1 MSSHILLSRGVA
13 RPHSE
18 PIPTTHLDSPTL
30 VTSIFESGARHVMTL
45 GNATS
50 HRNTISGLDGV
61 GTDTQGRDKSH
72 TIPSATELDPS
83 AKKRSISRSSTL
95 FDDPTDPRAALD
107 DHLLEPC
114 PGSRIRSSVS
124 EVLHGATTTG
134 EGVHASL
141 RRSFTLQSLGGADK
155 LIAEVPRPCRMAS
168 PAPTF
173 SGAECERLEYMA
185 CMPARRSSAAQLPTE
200 VVQHIL
206 YLLAPAAFNS
216 AMRSC
221 RSWFLSGLNSALLK
235 TMLRRAGYSDGI
247 VRGVVGGSGTSS
259 AEWLMSKRLAL
270 ECALGPDSPISPS
283 SSSLYQTA
291 AIDFTEIE
299 VHYPGPDLASTIFTV
314 SSCGRF
320 LMAAHGCLVYLYELN
335 RSHKSAGSGTLYPG
349 RLRPVTSI
357 ICPRRV
363 LACSM
368 DTSSQR
374 YAIAILL
381 DGRMGLV
388 CDVTALSGSST
399 ASPPASEPSRE
410 AGGIGT
416 KRTDMAA
423 TLVLPE
429 LAPSGTTGRV
439 DNPAWHDVPQGDEPS
454 STRTASPNPY
464 MIGPDGTLREP
475 TNCTSMPVENGPR
488 SMYRN
493 LCSEDDP
500 PRSVAICP
508 QRRCVA
514 FGCSSGLELHWVDA
528 LTGQDLNRWFP
539 LTAPSDYL
547 FFLPPR
553 KSVDSAKK
561 LRLIS
566 SAGRPSE
573 RTPMSSRAFGH
584 SSRTS
589 PFWERL
595 GRGLAPFEEDEE
607 YGAPGSAHGILTR
620 LRLDA
625 TRSSVIGRM
634 DCSDH
639 YRAVPLSDGYH
650 ILFTDP
656 ASGLLCLGSDAPVGG
671 PTKLLR
677 KIWFHVPS
685 EDGTAQ
691 SATPVA
697 YTAGSDLSQGVRIV
711 AAFEDGAGGE
721 QSVWLFSVPRDIFT
735 ASQTKP
741 ASSTTA
747 AWLHASASRGEAAE
761 EEWKKWWP
769 NDGLQQWL
777 STPYDPAAGMLP
789 RSVWPVKIRGKKIGT
804 CKGLVDLAVDA
815 RSMSI
820 WAFTCTGFAA
830 VWRLTPGS
838 PSTVRN
844 IIVVRDGT
852 VREVQADGDVE
863 MSDAVAN
870 AKSSLDGRV
879 LTPVHTDSFDG
890 AGPGTV
896 RFDGEG
902 DLVMA
907 GLCGGVAG
915 GEGGMGDASGG
926 RGVERFRGT
935 VAWQIDMRPRTK
947 IGTRVGYI
955 SRGRVGDWGDE
966 EEEEEEEDWAEEE
979 EDVEDDEEALGLARI
994 ELEIR

>member
-13 RPHSE
+13 RPHPE
-18 PIPTTHLDSPTL
+18 PITPTTHLDGPTL

-45 GNATS
+45 GNAAS
-50 HRNTISGLDGV
+50 HRNNMSGLDGV
-61 GTDTQGRDKSH
+61 GTDTEDRCKSDAP
-72 TIPSATELDPS
+72 PSTTELDPS
-83 AKKRSISRSSTL
+83 TKKRGIRRSSTF

-107 DHLLEPC
+107 DDLLEPC
-114 PGSRIRSSVS
+114 PGSRFRSSVS
-124 EVLHGATTTG
+124 EVLNGAATTG

-141 RRSFTLQSLGGADK
+141 RRSFTLQSLVGGADK
-155 LIAEVPRPCRMAS
+155 PVTEISRKCRAAS
-168 PAPTF
+168 PAPTC
-173 SGAECERLEYMA
+173 SSAGCERLEYA
-185 CMPARRSSAAQLPTE
+185 SMPARRSLAAHLPTE

-206 YLLAPAAFNS
+206 YLLAPADFNA

-247 VRGVVGGSGTSS
+247 VRDVVDGPGTSS
-259 AEWLMSKRLAL
+259 AEWLMSKRIAL
-270 ECALGPDSPISPS
+270 ECALGSESPISQS
-283 SSSLYQTA
+283 SSSLCQTA

-320 LMAAHGCLVYLYELN
+320 LMAAHGCLVYIYELN
-335 RSHKSAGSGTLYPG
+335 RSHKSAGSGTVYPG
-349 RLRPVTSI
+349 RLRPVASI

-388 CDVTALSGSST
+388 CDITALSGSAT
-399 ASPPASEPSRE
+399 ASPPASGPS
-410 AGGIGT
+410 GNPVYIGA
-416 KRTDMAA
+416 KRTDLD
-423 TLVLPE
+423 TTSVFSG
-429 LAPSGTTGRV
+429 LAPSGTPGQV
-439 DNPAWHDVPQGDEPS
+439 DDFGWHDVIQGDDS
-454 STRTASPNPY
+454 SSARTASPNPF

-475 TNCTSMPVENGPR
+475 STSTSMPVESGPR
-488 SMYRN
+488 SLYRN

-528 LTGQDLNRWFP
+528 LTGQDLHRWFP

-573 RTPMSSRAFGH
+573 RTPMSTRAFGH
-584 SSRTS
+584 STHTS

-595 GRGLAPFEEDEE
+595 DWGMSQLEEDER
-607 YGAPGSAHGILTR
+607 YGATGSAHSILTR
-620 LRLDA
+620 LRIDA
-625 TRSSVIGRM
+625 GRSSVVGRM

-656 ASGLLCLGSDAPVGG
+656 ASGSLCLGSDAPVGG

-685 EDGTAQ
+685 ESGTAH
-691 SATPVA
+691 SATPIS
-697 YTAGSDLSQGVRIV
+697 YTAGSDLSQGVRVV
-711 AAFEDGAGGE
+711 AAFENGPSGE
-721 QSVWLFSVPRDIFT
+721 QSVWLFSVPSDIFT

-747 AWLHASASRGEAAE
+747 AWLNASSYRGEAVE

-769 NDGLQQWL
+769 DDGLQQWL
-777 STPYDPAAGMLP
+777 SNTHEPVPGVLP

-815 RSMSI
+815 RSISV
-820 WAFTCTGFAA
+820 WAFSRAGLAA
-830 VWRLTPGS
+830 VWRLTHGHHS
-838 PSTVRN
+838 SIRRL
-844 IIVVRDGT
+844 IVVRDGT

-863 MSDAVAN
+863 MSDAVTD
-870 AKSSLDGRV
+870 AKSSLNSSL

-890 AGPGTV
+890 AGPGIV
-896 RFDGEG
+896 RFDEEG
-902 DLVMA
+902 DLVM
-907 GLCGGVAG
+907 GGVCGGYG
-915 GEGGMGDASGG
+915 GSKGFLDKDS
-926 RGVERFRGT
+926 RGERVESLRGEF
-935 VAWQIDMRPRTK
+935 AWQIEMRASTK
-947 IGTRVGYI
+947 IGMRVDYVN
-955 SRGRVGDWGDE
+955 RGRDRDWSDGEEDGAEDGDVADVADE
-966 EEEEEEEDWAEEE
+966 E
-979 EDVEDDEEALGLARI
+979 LIMGLARL
-994 ELEIR
+994 ELEIQ

>member
-18 PIPTTHLDSPTL
+18 PTPTTHLDGPTL

-50 HRNTISGLDGV
+50 PRHNISGLDGV
-61 GTDTQGRDKSH
+61 GTDPQGRDRTSH
-72 TIPSATELDPS
+72 TRTSTTELDPNW
-83 AKKRSISRSSTL
+83 KKRSISRSSTL

-141 RRSFTLQSLGGADK
+141 RRSFTLQSLGGGDK
-155 LIAEVPRPCRMAS
+155 PIAEAPRPCRTAS

-173 SGAECERLEYMA
+173 SGADCVRQECMA
-185 CMPARRSSAAQLPTE
+185 AMPARRSSAGESL
-200 VVQHIL
+200 HIL
-206 YLLAPAAFNS
+206 YLLAPADFNS

-247 VRGVVGGSGTSS
+247 VRDVVGGSGTSS
-259 AEWLMSKRLAL
+259 VEWLMSKRLAL

-283 SSSLYQTA
+283 SSSLCQTA
-291 AIDFTEIE
+291 AVDFTEIE

-335 RSHKSAGSGTLYPG
+335 RSHKSAGSHIVYPG

-399 ASPPASEPSRE
+399 ASPPASEPSRGL
-410 AGGIGT
+410 GGIGA
-416 KRTDMAA
+416 KRTNLAA
-423 TLVLPE
+423 TFVFPE
-429 LAPSGTTGRV
+429 PAACGTTGGV
-439 DNPAWHDVPQGDEPS
+439 SDSAWHDVSQGDEPS

-464 MIGPDGTLREP
+464 MIGPDGTLQEP
-475 TNCTSMPVENGPR
+475 NSCTSMPVENGPR

-595 GRGLAPFEEDEE
+595 GGGLSQFEEDEE
-607 YGAPGSAHGILTR
+607 YGAAGSAHGILTR
-620 LRLDA
+620 LRIDA
-625 TRSSVIGRM
+625 SRSSVIGRM

-677 KIWFHVPS
+677 KIWFHAPS
-685 EDGTAQ
+685 QSVTAH

-697 YTAGSDLSQGVRIV
+697 YTAGSDLSQGVRVV
-711 AAFEDGAGGE
+711 AAFEDGPGGE
-721 QSVWLFSVPRDIFT
+721 QSVWLFSVPRDIFA

-747 AWLHASASRGEAAE
+747 AWLNASASRGEAVE
-761 EEWKKWWP
+761 GEWQKWWP

-777 STPYDPAAGMLP
+777 STTHDPAAGILP
-789 RSVWPVKIRGKKIGT
+789 RGVWPVRIRGRKIGT
-804 CKGLVDLAVDA
+804 CQGLVDLAVDA
-815 RSMSI
+815 SSMSI
-820 WAFTCTGFAA
+820 WAFTCAGFAA
-830 VWRLTPGS
+830 VWRLTPGD
-838 PSTVRN
+838 PSTVRK

-863 MSDAVAN
+863 MSDAVAD

-879 LTPVHTDSFDG
+879 LTPVHPDSFDG

-902 DLVMA
+902 DLVM
-907 GLCGGVAG
+907 GGMCRGDAG
-915 GEGGMGDASGG
+915 GEGVLGGESGG
-926 RGVERFRGT
+926 RRVERLRGK
-935 VAWQIDMRPRTK
+935 VAWQIELRTQ
-947 IGTRVGYI
+947 V
-955 SRGRVGDWGDE
+955 VV
-966 EEEEEEEDWAEEE
+966 EE
-979 EDVEDDEEALGLARI
+979 EDVEDAEEAMGLARL